1 MDKKFGPQVEL
12 EPAALK
18 SQKSDEILSK
28 ALPHYIRCS
37 ENSVATFVNSQLCIM
52 NMEHHLDATQIRLEI
67 YKSYIL

>member
-28 ALPHYIRCS
+28 ALPLSYTNKSS
-37 ENSVATFVNSQLCIM
+37 ENDK
-52 NMEHHLDATQIRLEI
+52 NMLHKFQVTSFA
-67 YKSYIL
+67 Y